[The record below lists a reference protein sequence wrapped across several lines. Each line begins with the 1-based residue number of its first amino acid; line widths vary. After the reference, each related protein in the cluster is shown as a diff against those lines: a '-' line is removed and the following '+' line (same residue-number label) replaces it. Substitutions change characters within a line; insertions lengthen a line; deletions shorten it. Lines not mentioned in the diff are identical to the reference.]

1 VEEARPLKSKDLFP
15 AIFSRH
21 AAAYQRRLDE
31 IMARGEARG
40 RERAIELIEA
50 RPGMRVLDLA
60 CGPGTLT
67 RRLAA
72 LVAPDGEVI
81 GVDLA
86 EGMLAL
92 ARAARIANARFE
104 VMDMEHLTFADSSF
118 DAATCGHGLQFVSD
132 LERALGEARRVV
144 RDRGPFAASMPAD
157 LPGQTAWAVIR
168 PVVDRF
174 LPPAPQAADR
184 QATQRVV
191 ADPALLQAAAQ
202 HAGFAG
208 ARVEVIDEKVRWE
221 SAEHFVSMVTSWWD
235 CAARLEGV
243 DRERREAFE
252 REALIELGR
261 RYPGPFETTARNHVL
276 FGRA

>member
-1 VEEARPLKSKDLFP
+1 MKSRDLFP

-67 RRLAA
+67 RRLAV
-72 LVAPDGEVI
+72 LVAPGGEVV

-92 ARAARIANARFE
+92 ARAAGIPNARFE

-132 LERALGEARRVV
+132 LELALREARRVV
-144 RDRGPFAASMPAD
+144 RGGGPFAASMPAEP
-157 LPGQTAWAVIR
+157 PGQTVWAVIQ
-168 PVVDRF
+168 PVVDRY
-174 LPPAPQAADR
+174 LPPTPQATDR
-184 QATQRVV
+184 QGTQRGV
-191 ADPALLQAAAQ
+191 ADPALLQAAAE
-202 HAGFAG
+202 HAGFA
-208 ARVEVIDEKVRWE
+208 RVHVDVVEERVRWE
-221 SAEHFVSMVTSWWD
+221 SAEHFVSMVMSWWD
-235 CAARLEGV
+235 CAARLEGIGL
-243 DRERREAFE
+243 DRREAFE
-252 REALIELGR
+252 REALTELRR
-261 RYPGPFETTARNHVL
+261 RYPGWFETTARNHVL